1 MQLDKTHIQI
11 RNRNE
16 NELLDIA
23 LHVIGRFPVQ
33 IFLSFALIAIPL
45 LVLNNLLIGHILTL
59 DYNLAFQMR
68 TSIVEETY
76 TSSDISYK
84 TFLVLQ
90 VILIIIEAPLASIL
104 STVML
109 SKLIFN
115 EAPTLSSII
124 KIGLKNT
131 GTIFGS
137 LGLKRGVLF
146 IVLLTALMKTPD
158 SITRGFILAG
168 IMITFFV
175 FIWVRA
181 ARPFILEIIL
191 LEQSAAES
199 TSKMSLKQR
208 SRMLHTTVGGN
219 VFGRSMYGLI
229 VGCCLAICLH
239 GCLTFFSVNL
249 FTETGTMEHLD
260 FTARWIFPIAGW
272 IAVLYTSVVR
282 FLNYLDTRIL
292 LEGWEAELKI
302 RSEAMRI
309 KQRQPL
315 GTNW

>member
-23 LHVIGRFPVQ
+23 LHVICRFPVQ
-33 IFLSFALIAIPL
+33 IFLSFALLAIPL
-45 LVLNNLLIGHILTL
+45 LLLNNLLIGHILTL

-90 VILIIIEAPLASIL
+90 VILIISEAPIASIL

-115 EAPTLSSII
+115 ETPTLSSII

-131 GTIFGS
+131 GKIFAS

-146 IVLLTALMKTPD
+146 IVLLAALMRTPD
-158 SITRGFILAG
+158 SITRGFILAT
-168 IMITFFV
+168 ILIAFFV
-175 FIWVRA
+175 FIWVRG

-191 LEQSAAES
+191 LEQSDAES
-199 TSKMSLKQR
+199 SNKMSLQQR

-219 VFGRSMYGLI
+219 VFGRSMYGLV
-229 VGCCLAICLH
+229 VGCCLAICMH
-239 GCLTFFSVNL
+239 GCLTFLSVNL

-260 FTARWIFPIAGW
+260 LTARWIFPIACW
-272 IAVLYTSVVR
+272 LAVLYTSVVR

>member
-23 LHVIGRFPVQ
+23 LHVISRFPVQ

-115 EAPTLSSII
+115 EAPTLSSIT
-124 KIGLKNT
+124 KIGLQSA
-131 GTIFGS
+131 GRIFGS
-137 LGLKRGVLF
+137 LGLKRGILF
-146 IVLLTALMKTPD
+146 IVLLAALMRTPD
-158 SITRGFILAG
+158 SVSRGFTLAT
-168 IMITFFV
+168 IIISFLV
-175 FIWVRA
+175 FIWVRG

-191 LEQSAAES
+191 LEQSDDE
-199 TSKMSLKQR
+199 TSNKMSLKQR
-208 SRMLHTTVGGN
+208 SSMLHTTVGGN
-219 VFGRSMYGLI
+219 VFGRSIYGLV

-239 GCLTFFSVNL
+239 GCLAFLAVNL

-260 FTARWIFPIAGW
+260 LTARWIFPIACW
-272 IAVLYTSVVR
+272 FAVLYTSVVR

>member
-1 MQLDKTHIQI
+1 MQFDKTHIQI

-23 LHVIGRFPVQ
+23 LHVIFRFPVQ
-33 IFLSFALIAIPL
+33 ILFSFAMLAIPL
-45 LVLNNLLIGHILTL
+45 LLLNNLLIGHILTL

-84 TFLVLQ
+84 TFLILQ

-109 SKLIFN
+109 SKLIFD
-115 EAPTLSSII
+115 EVPTHSSII
-124 KIGLKNT
+124 KIGLRS
-131 GTIFGS
+131 IRRILGS
-137 LGLKRGVLF
+137 LGLQRGVLF
-146 IVLLTALMKTPD
+146 IVLLAALMRTPD
-158 SITRGFILAG
+158 SITRGFILA
-168 IMITFFV
+168 IIIITFFV
-175 FIWVRA
+175 FSWVRG

-191 LEQSAAES
+191 LEQSDAKLS
-199 TSKMSLKQR
+199 NKMSLKQR

-302 RSEAMRI
+302 RGEAMRI

>member
-23 LHVIGRFPVQ
+23 LHVIFRFPVQ
-33 IFLSFALIAIPL
+33 IFLSFALLAIPL

-59 DYNLAFQMR
+59 DYNLAFHMR

-84 TFLVLQ
+84 TFLILQ

-115 EAPTLSSII
+115 ETPTYRSII
-124 KIGLKNT
+124 KIGLKST
-131 GTIFGS
+131 GRILVS

-146 IVLLTALMKTPD
+146 IVLLAALMRTPD
-158 SITRGFILAG
+158 SITRGFILVSIIA
-168 IMITFFV
+168 TFFV
-175 FIWVRA
+175 FIWVRGA
-181 ARPFILEIIL
+181 KPFILEIIL
-191 LEQSAAES
+191 LEQADAAS
-199 TSKMSLKQR
+199 PDTMSLKQR

-219 VFGRSMYGLI
+219 VFGRSMCGLV

-260 FTARWIFPIAGW
+260 LTARWIFPIACW
-272 IAVLYTSVVR
+272 FAVLYTSVVR

-302 RSEAMRI
+302 RSEAMLI

>member
-1 MQLDKTHIQI
+1 MQLVRTHIQI

-23 LHVIGRFPVQ
+23 LHVICRFPIQ
-33 IFLSFALIAIPL
+33 IILSFAFIAIPL
-45 LVLNNLLIGHILTL
+45 LILNNLLIGHILTL

-68 TSIVEETY
+68 SSIVEETY

-115 EAPTLSSII
+115 ETPTLTSII
-124 KIGLKNT
+124 KIGLKNI
-131 GTIFGS
+131 GKIVGS
-137 LGLKRGVLF
+137 LGLQRGILF
-146 IVLLTALMKTPD
+146 IVLLAALMRTPD
-158 SITRGFILAG
+158 SITRGFILAV
-168 IMITFFV
+168 IIITFFV
-175 FIWVRA
+175 FIWVRG

-191 LEQSAAES
+191 LEQSEAES
-199 TSKMSLKQR
+199 TNKMSLKQR

-219 VFGRSMYGLI
+219 VFGRSIYGLAI
-229 VGCCLAICLH
+229 GSCLAICLR
-239 GCLTFFSVNL
+239 GCLTFLAVNL

-260 FTARWIFPIAGW
+260 LTARWIFPIACW
-272 IAVLYTSVVR
+272 LAVLYTSVVR

>member
-1 MQLDKTHIQI
+1 
-11 RNRNE
+11 
-16 NELLDIA
+16 
-23 LHVIGRFPVQ
+23 
-33 IFLSFALIAIPL
+33 
-45 LVLNNLLIGHILTL
+45 
-59 DYNLAFQMR
+59 MR

-90 VILIIIEAPLASIL
+90 VILIISEAPIASIL

-131 GTIFGS
+131 GKIFAS

-146 IVLLTALMKTPD
+146 IVLLAALMRTPD
-158 SITRGFILAG
+158 SITRGFILAT
-168 IMITFFV
+168 IIITFFV
-175 FIWVRA
+175 FIWVRG

-191 LEQSAAES
+191 LEQSDAES
-199 TSKMSLKQR
+199 SNKMSLKQR

-219 VFGRSMYGLI
+219 VFGRSMYGLV
-229 VGCCLAICLH
+229 VGCCLAICMH
-239 GCLTFFSVNL
+239 GCLTFLSVNL

-260 FTARWIFPIAGW
+260 LTARWIFPIACW
-272 IAVLYTSVVR
+272 LAVLYTSVVR

>member
-23 LHVIGRFPVQ
+23 LHVIFRFPVQ
-33 IFLSFALIAIPL
+33 ILLSFALLAIPL
-45 LVLNNLLIGHILTL
+45 LVLNNLLIGHVLTL
-59 DYNLAFQMR
+59 DYNLALQMR
-68 TSIVEETY
+68 TSIIEETY

-90 VILIIIEAPLASIL
+90 VILIIIEAPIASIV

-115 EAPTLSSII
+115 ETPTLSSII
-124 KIGLKNT
+124 KISLKST
-131 GTIFGS
+131 GKIIGS
-137 LGLKRGVLF
+137 FGLKRGVLF
-146 IVLLTALMKTPD
+146 IVLLAALMRTPN
-158 SITRGFILAG
+158 SINRAFILA
-168 IMITFFV
+168 IIIITFFV
-175 FIWVRA
+175 FIWVRG

-191 LEQSAAES
+191 LEQSDPES
-199 TSKMSLKQR
+199 SNKMSLAQR

-219 VFGRSMYGLI
+219 VFGRSIYGLV

-260 FTARWIFPIAGW
+260 LTARWIFPIACW
-272 IAVLYTSVVR
+272 FAVLYTSVVR

-302 RSEAMRI
+302 RNEAMRI

-315 GTNW
+315 VTNW

>member
-1 MQLDKTHIQI
+1 MQFDKTHIQI

-23 LHVIGRFPVQ
+23 LHVISRFPVQ
-33 IFLSFALIAIPL
+33 IFLSFALLAIPL
-45 LVLNNLLIGHILTL
+45 LVLNNFLIGHILTL
-59 DYNLAFQMR
+59 DYNLALQMR

-84 TFLVLQ
+84 TFLFLQ
-90 VILIIIEAPLASIL
+90 VILIIIEAPVASIF
-104 STVML
+104 STIML

-115 EAPTLSSII
+115 ETPTHSSII
-124 KIGLKNT
+124 KTGLKST
-131 GTIFGS
+131 WEILGS

-146 IVLLTALMKTPD
+146 VVLLAALMRTPD
-158 SITRGFILAG
+158 NITRGFILAS
-168 IMITFFV
+168 IVLTFFI
-175 FIWVRA
+175 FIWVRG

-191 LEQSAAES
+191 LEQSTAES
-199 TSKMSLKQR
+199 DNKMSLKQR

-229 VGCCLAICLH
+229 IGCCLAICLH

-260 FTARWIFPIAGW
+260 LTARWIFPIACW
-272 IAVLYTSVVR
+272 LAVLYTSVVR

-302 RSEAMRI
+302 RSEALRI

>member
-23 LHVIGRFPVQ
+23 LHVISRFPVQ
-33 IFLSFALIAIPL
+33 IFLSSALIAIPL

-115 EAPTLSSII
+115 EAPTLSSIT
-124 KIGLKNT
+124 KIGLQSA
-131 GTIFGS
+131 GRIFGS
-137 LGLKRGVLF
+137 LGLKRGILF
-146 IVLLTALMKTPD
+146 IVLLAALMRTPD
-158 SITRGFILAG
+158 SVSRGFTLAT
-168 IMITFFV
+168 IIISFLV
-175 FIWVRA
+175 FIWVRG

-191 LEQSAAES
+191 LEQSDDE
-199 TSKMSLKQR
+199 TSNKMSLKQR
-208 SRMLHTTVGGN
+208 SSMLHTTVGGN
-219 VFGRSMYGLI
+219 VFGRSIYGLV

-239 GCLTFFSVNL
+239 GCLAFLAVNL

-260 FTARWIFPIAGW
+260 LTARWIFPIACW
-272 IAVLYTSVVR
+272 FAVLYTSVVR

>member
-1 MQLDKTHIQI
+1 
-11 RNRNE
+11 
-16 NELLDIA
+16 LL
-23 LHVIGRFPVQ
+23 
-33 IFLSFALIAIPL
+33 AIPL
-45 LVLNNLLIGHILTL
+45 LVLNNFLIGHILTL
-59 DYNLAFQMR
+59 DYNLALQMR

-84 TFLVLQ
+84 TFLFLQ
-90 VILIIIEAPLASIL
+90 VILIIIEAPVASIF
-104 STVML
+104 STIML

-115 EAPTLSSII
+115 ETPTHSSII
-124 KIGLKNT
+124 KTGLKST
-131 GTIFGS
+131 WEILGS

-146 IVLLTALMKTPD
+146 VVLLAALMRTPD
-158 SITRGFILAG
+158 NITRGFILAS
-168 IMITFFV
+168 IVLTFFI
-175 FIWVRA
+175 FIWVRG

-191 LEQSAAES
+191 LEQSTAES
-199 TSKMSLKQR
+199 DNKMSLKQR

-219 VFGRSMYGLI
+219 VFGRSMYGLV
-229 VGCCLAICLH
+229 VGCCLTICLH
-239 GCLTFFSVNL
+239 GCLTFLAVNL

-260 FTARWIFPIAGW
+260 LTARWIFPIACW
-272 IAVLYTSVVR
+272 LAVLYTSVVR

-302 RSEAMRI
+302 RSEALRI

>member
-1 MQLDKTHIQI
+1 MQLNKTHIKI
-11 RNRNE
+11 RNRTE

-23 LHVIGRFPVQ
+23 LHVIFRFPIQ
-33 IFLSFALIAIPL
+33 IFLSFALLAIPL

-115 EAPTLSSII
+115 ETPTLSSII
-124 KIGLKNT
+124 KVGLST
-131 GTIFGS
+131 GQILSSF
-137 LGLKRGVLF
+137 GLKRGVLF
-146 IVLLTALMKTPD
+146 VVLLVALMRTPD
-158 SITRGFILAG
+158 SVTRGFTLTI
-168 IMITFFV
+168 IIITFFV
-175 FIWVRA
+175 FIWVRG

-191 LEQSAAES
+191 LEQSDAEAS
-199 TSKMSLKQR
+199 NKMSLKQR

-229 VGCCLAICLH
+229 VGCCLTICLH
-239 GCLTFFSVNL
+239 GCLTFLSVSL

-260 FTARWIFPIAGW
+260 LTVRWIFPIACW
-272 IAVLYTSVVR
+272 FAVLYTSVVR

-302 RSEAMRI
+302 RSEAMRL